1 MCVHP
6 CGGQKTTLGVI
17 LQVPTILVLFFQEKI
32 FKWPGAPHVAWPAGK
47 PQGILPFLCFLSLG
61 SQLHSTMFDILES
74 DTVGLKLWSS
84 RLHASP
90 LRTEIALYPPS
101 YRSLLLFPNTLA
113 QLRWTQGFP
122 HYAPWNHLV
131 FEMTSW

>member
-1 MCVHP
+1 MQP
-6 CGGQKTTLGVI
+6 GRLGN
-17 LQVPTILVLFFQEKI
+17 PKESSHF
-32 FKWPGAPHVAWPAGK
+32 PASSARDHNYTA
-47 PQGILPFLCFLSLG
+47 LYLTF
-61 SQLHSTMFDILES
+61 LES
-74 DTVGLKLWSS
+74 DTVGLKLRSS

-101 YRSLLLFPNTLA
+101 HRSLLFPNTLA

-122 HYAPWNHLV
+122 HYAPWNPLV